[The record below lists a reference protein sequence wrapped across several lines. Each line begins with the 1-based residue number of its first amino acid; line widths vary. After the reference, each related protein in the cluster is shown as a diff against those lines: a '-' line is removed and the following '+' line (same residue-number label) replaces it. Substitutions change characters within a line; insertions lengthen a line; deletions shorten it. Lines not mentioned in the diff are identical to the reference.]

1 MIGRMSNKLVP
12 LVLALSIA
20 LIAVGFY
27 ILSGRSGLDLASR
40 QLNGDQEIESVEV
53 ENQNR
58 ISISCKNGESYQII
72 FTQAYTDYSDL
83 IFNNCGPEGGEV
95 LPE

>member
-1 MIGRMSNKLVP
+1 MIGKMSDKLIP
-12 LVLALSIA
+12 LILALSIA
-20 LIAVGFY
+20 FIAVGFY
-27 ILSGRSGLDLASR
+27 MLSGRSGLDLATR
-40 QLNGDQEIESVEV
+40 QLNSDQQIDSVEV

-58 ISISCKNGESYQII
+58 LTISCKNGESYQII

-95 LPE
+95 SE